1 MTKKQIKKEAYKKIV
16 KEGLSHQE
24 VYDNLKTSKA
34 SFNVMI
40 AAELKKIPSS
50 KVMQEKQILKVI
62 FLIVLGLLLAIGILA
77 LYGLLQMGENPAR
90 LLVSTIF
97 WVFAPGFM
105 IYGLLSRRMELIRSG
120 AFALTFGLVRNFMN
134 EGIIFDPVV
143 FVFYGIWIASIVMGF
158 GMGNWLKTPYNKKI
172 YHEMIDGKKTTQ
184 VAINFDE
191 AASEMGDSDVLDL

>member
-40 AAELKKIPSS
+40 AAELKKIPSL
-50 KVMQEKQILKVI
+50 KVMQEKQNLKII
-62 FLIVLGLLLAIGILA
+62 FLVVVGILLATRILA
-77 LYGLLQMGENPAR
+77 LYGLQQMGLSPAV
-90 LLVSTIF
+90 LLIALALWIV
-97 WVFAPGFM
+97 APGIM
-105 IYGLLSRRMELIRSG
+105 IYGLLARKTELIRSG
-120 AFALTFGLVRNFMN
+120 ALALTFGLLRNFMN
-134 EGIIFDPVV
+134 EGIVLDPVV
-143 FVFYGIWIASIVMGF
+143 LIFYAPWIASIVMGF

-184 VAINFDE
+184 VAISFDE